1 MKRPYY
7 YDVTSG
13 RWSSAFYNFCLTKS
27 FQSKKTKEE
36 EKEEEEKNLF
46 FNRLVIQMSK
56 SPVCFVRPCVWR
68 VPERFFLIS
77 RESVP
82 MFFSFFSLSHWP
94 KQKTFFKKEKE
105 RKTRSF
111 CFQLFGIFKKIKK
124 IANKKKIN
132 KNSGLFTLLNAKKKT

>member
-36 EKEEEEKNLF
+36 EEEEKNLF

-82 MFFSFFSLSHWP
+82 MFFSFFFLFLTDQN
-94 KQKTFFKKEKE
+94 KKKFFKK
-105 RKTRSF
+105 
-111 CFQLFGIFKKIKK
+111 
-124 IANKKKIN
+124 KKKEKLVRFVFN
-132 KNSGLFTLLNAKKKT
+132 FWDFQKN